1 MFPPKPKKIIYLNE
15 PNAMKRVYKLGV
27 LCVYSTTDNY

>member
-15 PNAMKRVYKLGV
+15 PVKMKGVHKLGV
-27 LCVYSTTDNY
+27 PCVYSTTDNY